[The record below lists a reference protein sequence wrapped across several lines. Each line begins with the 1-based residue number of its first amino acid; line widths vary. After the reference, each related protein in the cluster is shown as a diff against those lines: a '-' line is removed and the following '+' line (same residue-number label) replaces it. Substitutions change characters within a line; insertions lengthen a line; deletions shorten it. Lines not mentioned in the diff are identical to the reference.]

1 MVYNEFPE
9 DKAKE
14 IMEVAKKV
22 NPVAVVDSK
31 DTQNHMDLD
40 MKFSNKSNTIVIPD
54 LNEPMSSGN
63 NEDHQTGQQHQVVER
78 IARRASLHRF
88 FAKRK
93 DR

>member
-1 MVYNEFPE
+1 MVFNEFPE

-14 IMEVAKKV
+14 IMEVAKEA
-22 NPVAVVDSK
+22 NHVAVDSK
-31 DTQNHMDLD
+31 NSQSHMNLD
-40 MKFSNKSNTIVIPD
+40 KSNVVIPD
-54 LNEPMSSGN
+54 LNEPTSSGN
-63 NEDHQTGQQHQVVER
+63 NEDQETGQQHQVVER